1 MKHYTEVF
9 SKSKWNIENQTDSF
23 HFISITNLTELKEY
37 LDVVHIRETLLKPFF
52 ENKNYP
58 LIDIRAL
65 FPSFE
70 SDSYEYHNLPGFSML
85 VLDRELSS
93 FQEVFQ
99 YDSLHPISEFLS
111 FAKGPCCPL
120 ETYVTQK
127 NSNTMLSRMP
137 RNLHEEFKKRF
148 QRQDIT
154 VLELYPYLLPYLLEM
169 DRAHVLSKS
178 FYGHYQLSGV
188 FASFP
193 SDIDGEIKRF
203 GLRIG
208 KFQMN
213 NNELYQR
220 NRNFVMQFLME
231 LYGFPIASERRTSA
245 ALFSRRLHKS
255 GENFL
260 IRVLGQSDRT
270 ITTIWNDHQHGRY
283 PSVEK
288 VTLVSI
294 EKEQTDLIEEIKE
307 HNAFVDEKRRVVIL
321 RVHYKQHAFNK
332 GNIRQD
338 RALSIISHEIVH
350 PVTGEA
356 IKDINV
362 LRDTTNLIIRL
373 NDIIRGEHYGKVLY
387 KRTELIENTDTE
399 DKRLKFLFTWLSK
412 HQRRIIGYSDEFFAD
427 LSKVIDAYLS
437 KLNEEDNL
445 DLRELIKENQ
455 NKFSFIVQARKVR
468 ALEEISTRKYKNTT
482 LNYEQ
487 MLTEAVRVSKDLRF
501 ECVRYFDTIIE
512 STMYAIDTI
521 LNNRYLRKNY
531 IERAESQLTAKGL
544 EIKKNYGKLITI
556 RDEFM
561 GIHKSHAKTAENSI
575 SGF

>member
-1 MKHYTEVF
+1 MKHHTEAF
-9 SKSKWNIENQTDSF
+9 SKSKWNLENQADSF
-23 HFISITNLTELKEY
+23 HFISITSLTQLKDY
-37 LDVVHIRETLLKPFF
+37 LDFVHIKETLLKPFF

-137 RNLHEEFKKRF
+137 RHLHEEFKKRF

-283 PSVEK
+283 PCVEK

-294 EKEQTDLIEEIKE
+294 EKEQADLIEEIKE

-338 RALSIISHEIVH
+338 RALSIISHEIIH
-350 PVTGEA
+350 PLTGEP

-427 LSKVIDAYLS
+427 LSKVIETYLS
-437 KLNEEDNL
+437 KLSEDDIL
-445 DLRELIKENQ
+445 DLRELIQENQ
-455 NKFSFIVQARKVR
+455 NKFSFIIQARKVR
-468 ALEEISTRKYKNTT
+468 ALEEISTRKYKNST

-487 MLTEAVRVSKDLRF
+487 MLAEAVKVSKELRF
-501 ECVRYFDTIIE
+501 ECVHYFDTITE
-512 STMYAIDTI
+512 STLYAIDTI

-531 IERAESQLTAKGL
+531 IEKAESQLSAKGA

-556 RDEFM
+556 RDEFV
-561 GIHKSHAKTAENSI
+561 GIHKSHAKTTENSI

>member
-1 MKHYTEVF
+1 MKQYTEAF
-9 SKSKWNIENQTDSF
+9 SKSKWEDNSQADSF
-23 HFISITNLTELKEY
+23 HFVSITTLTELKEY
-37 LDVVHIRETLLKPFF
+37 LDLVHVKEALLKPYF

-58 LIDIRAL
+58 LIDIRSL
-65 FPSFE
+65 LPSFE
-70 SDSYEYHNLPGFSML
+70 SDSFEYHNLPGFSML
-85 VLDRELSS
+85 VLDRELSA

-99 YDSLHPISEFLS
+99 YDPLHPLSEFLS

-127 NSNTMLSRMP
+127 NSTTMLSRLP

-154 VLELYPYLLPYLLEM
+154 VLEMYPLLLPYLLEM
-169 DRAHVLSKS
+169 DRAHVISKN
-178 FYGHYQLSGV
+178 FYGHFQLSGV

-208 KFQMN
+208 KFQMG

-255 GENFL
+255 AENFL

-270 ITTIWNDHQHGRY
+270 ITTIWNDHLHGRY

-288 VTLVSI
+288 ITLVSI
-294 EKEQTDLIEEIKE
+294 DKEQTDLIDEIKE
-307 HNAFVDEKRRVVIL
+307 QNAFVDEKKRVVIL

-338 RALSIISHEIVH
+338 RALSIVSHEIIH
-350 PVTGEA
+350 PLTGES
-356 IKDINV
+356 ITHINV

-387 KRTELIENTDTE
+387 KRTELVENTDTE
-399 DKRLKFLFTWLSK
+399 EKRLKFLYSWLSK
-412 HQRRIIGYSDEFFAD
+412 HQRRIIGYSDDFFLD
-427 LSKVIDAYLS
+427 LSKVLKNYFD
-437 KLNEEDNL
+437 KLNEEDHIE
-445 DLRELIKENQ
+445 LRELIQENR
-455 NKFSFIVQARKVR
+455 NKYSFILQARKVR
-468 ALEEISTRKYKNTT
+468 ALEEIGSRKYKGTT

-487 MLTEAVRVSKDLRF
+487 MISEAVTVSKELRF
-501 ECVRYFDTIIE
+501 ECVHYFDTIIE
-512 STMYAIDTI
+512 STLYEIDKI

-531 IERAESQLTAKGL
+531 IEKSDGQLSAKGQ
-544 EIKKNYGKLITI
+544 EIKKNYGKLIKI
-556 RDEFM
+556 RDEFV
-561 GIHKSHAKTAENSI
+561 GIHKSHTKPLENTV

>member
-1 MKHYTEVF
+1 MKNVNEAF
-9 SKSKWNIENQTDSF
+9 SKSKWNFENHLESF
-23 HFISITNLTELKEY
+23 HFISISTLTELKEY
-37 LDVVHIRETLLKPFF
+37 LDIVHIKETLLKPFF

-99 YDSLHPISEFLS
+99 YDPLHPISEFLS

-120 ETYVTQK
+120 ESYVTQK
-127 NSNTMLSRMP
+127 NSNTMLSRLP

-178 FYGHYQLSGV
+178 FYKHYQLSGV

-193 SDIDGEIKRF
+193 SDMDGEIKRF

-208 KFQMN
+208 KFQMG

-294 EKEQTDLIEEIKE
+294 DKEQADLIDEIKSR
-307 HNAFVDEKRRVVIL
+307 NAFVDEKKRVVIL

-338 RALSIISHEIVH
+338 RALSIVSHEIIH
-350 PVTGEA
+350 PETGEP

-399 DKRLKFLFTWLSK
+399 EKRLKFLYTWLSK
-412 HQRRIIGYSDEFFAD
+412 HQRRIIGYSDEFFTD
-427 LSKVIDAYLS
+427 LSKVIESYFN
-437 KLNEEDNL
+437 KLNEDDNL
-445 DLRELIKENQ
+445 DLRELIQENQ
-455 NKFSFIVQARKVR
+455 NKFSFIIQARKVR
-468 ALEEISTRKYKNTT
+468 ALEEISTRKYKNST

-487 MLTEAVRVSKDLRF
+487 MLTEAVKVSKDLRF
-501 ECVRYFDTIIE
+501 ECVHYFDTIIE
-512 STMYAIDTI
+512 STLYVIDAI

-531 IERAESQLTAKGL
+531 IEKPDSQLTAKGL
-544 EIKKNYGKLITI
+544 EIKKNYGKLITV
-556 RDEFM
+556 RDEFS
-561 GIHKSHAKTAENSI
+561 GIHKAHTKENL
-575 SGF
+575 SGI